1 MRPDDIHVQT
11 LQYQVSSG
19 SQTAFAALFRL
30 FYPRLHSFCLQ
41 YVHVK
46 EVAEEITNDVFVKLW
61 NRRASLRQIDNLST
75 YLFVAV
81 KNSAL
86 NYLKQYSHI
95 HVAIEDEEGSSA
107 LINRHN
113 PEEELEWKEIRF
125 ELNQAIEQLPDQ
137 CRTVFKLI
145 KEEGFRYKEVAEILG
160 ISPRTVETQ
169 LFRAL
174 KKLQVV
180 ANAYLD
186 RPGRQRR
193 NQPPAIISLLLFPL
207 LTFFWQSL

>member
-1 MRPDDIHVQT
+1 MRPDEIHVKT
-11 LQYQVSSG
+11 LQLQIHGG
-19 SQTAFAALFRL
+19 SQPAFASLFRL
-30 FYPRLHSFCLQ
+30 FYPKLHSFCLQ

-61 NRRASLRQIDNLST
+61 NRRADLLPIDNLST

-81 KNSAL
+81 KNGAL

-95 HVAIEDEEGSSA
+95 HVAIEDQEGTSG
-107 LINRHN
+107 LINRNN
-113 PEEELEWKEIRF
+113 PEQELEWKEISF

-145 KEEGFRYKEVAEILG
+145 KEDGFRYKEVAEILG

-180 ANAYLD
+180 ANNYLD
-186 RPGRQRR
+186 NNDRQRR
-193 NQPPAIISLLLFPL
+193 KQPPPFSSLLIIPL
-207 LTFFWQSL
+207 LSIFF